1 MYFVGECYSWAAFF
15 VGSGRGA
22 VLPERRNRVLG
33 AAARAAACRV
43 RRSRARSAAQVC
55 EWRRLSWWG
64 ILRGSRKPPR
74 SPTRA
79 RQAALR
85 SKAAARFPQEAS
97 AWGER
102 GKLLWEGTFLWRGV
116 ASARPLRSSLLRSAS
131 GGRSRLPA
139 RRGAKQ
145 LSLFRTCRRLSPP
158 LRKCALHIS
167 AAAHCA

>member
-1 MYFVGECYSWAAFF
+1 MSIWRGSTLYIMYFVGECYSWAAFF

-22 VLPERRNRVLG
+22 RFCLKG
-33 AAARAAACRV
+33 RAAACRV

-55 EWRRLSWWG
+55 EWRRLSGWG

-79 RQAALR
+79 RQAALLR
-85 SKAAARFPQEAS
+85 KAAARFPQEAS

-145 LSLFRTCRRLSPP
+145 LSLFRTCRRLPP
-158 LRKCALHIS
+158 PRIVRDLAS
-167 AAAHCA
+167 FV